1 MCSLCGSAYGG
12 GSYSS
17 GLKRKDNDILRLLK
31 SYSIKERIQQVKQ
44 YYNKYPGYI
53 LTIGTYDNFIDKI
66 KPCINTTIH
75 NTFYYPLN
83 RSSMF
88 VKELPYD
95 ISYHI
100 KEINKFLNDKKR
112 PFNSKKIICTYKNKN
127 IHYNSIGLVLI
138 SNVTSEDKS
147 IQLLLQSNSLG
158 ESKWSGIPMY
168 IHK

>member
-1 MCSLCGSAYGG
+1 M
-12 GSYSS
+12 
-17 GLKRKDNDILRLLK
+17 
-31 SYSIKERIQQVKQ
+31 KERIQKVKN
-44 YYNKYPGYI
+44 YYNKYSSYI
-53 LTIGTYDNFIDKI
+53 LAIGSHDNFIQQTQS
-66 KPCINTTIH
+66 CINTTIH
-75 NTFYYPLN
+75 STFYYPLN
-83 RSSMF
+83 TTSLF

-112 PFNSKKIICTYKNKN
+112 PFNSKKKIFTYNNKN

-138 SNVTSEDKS
+138 SNVTPEDKLVQS
-147 IQLLLQSNSLG
+147 LLQSNSLG